1 MFPKAAEWKGYENQ
15 DGNMVVVI
23 MAQTTRDA
31 AGTIAIV
38 LIQSNSGY
46 SGYTLLQSTTGCP

>member
-1 MFPKAAEWKGYENQ
+1 MFQEAAEWKGCENQ
-15 DGNMVVVI
+15 DSNMVVVI

-31 AGTIAIV
+31 AGTTAIV
-38 LIQSNSGY
+38 LIQSNSGH